1 MYFCGIKA
9 VIEEKEIKHMKFKG
23 IELKEGRDSEAE
35 LLVNVE
41 LVGDFDEDELEER
54 MEELEDELDDIVDYD
69 NICVYVE
76 AVDDKLLQVRC
87 DDITFDEKGVNIINV
102 LHNDIV
108 AAGLSDI
115 KISIGVHVDGEE
127 WFKREDGSEY
137 NEDMVTL
144 DEFLANVEY

>member
-1 MYFCGIKA
+1 
-9 VIEEKEIKHMKFKG
+9 MKFKG

-41 LVGDFDEDELEER
+41 IVGDFDEED
-54 MEELEDELDDIVDYD
+54 LEDELDDIIDYD
-69 NICVYVE
+69 NLCVYVE

-87 DDITFDEKGVNIINV
+87 DDISFDEKGVDIITV
-102 LHNDIV
+102 IYNDIM
-108 AAGLSDI
+108 AAGLSDV

-137 NEDMVTL
+137 NEDMVSL
-144 DEFLANVEY
+144 DEFLENVEY